1 MTMIVSGPDSASH
14 LAFLAYLERL
24 LSAGR
29 FTSTYKFALLL
40 SLSNIAVEKGDDSGR
55 PLSVELDDVARQF
68 IALYWNM
75 ARPYQR
81 LNLVLKQNREASKP
95 SRMITLIGEQ
105 SRHSQSRYRRWRE
118 YRGDMQKLVRDTRR
132 TMARDVL
139 YRLQVVGT
147 QQSERSQP
155 FLYDHPPTAAECA
168 RLRDIELK
176 PGVAASMR
184 RLHGVIV
191 SMVQARWAL
200 WVRENNKR
208 LGPDRNLE
216 EHLFG
221 ADRKSVAKYAKRLH
235 ALQGGR
241 CFYTDRRLRLID
253 PRTVEVDHFIPW
265 ARYPF
270 DSPFNLVLAS
280 RAENN
285 RMRDE
290 LKPEACGSSGSSGTR
305 STSTCW
311 WRRSRRGLGRMR
323 PTARRRRRWRGGCMG
338 VGGRGRNWPENCGK
352 CSRHTRR

>member
-1 MTMIVSGPDSASH
+1 MSDCVLSPASH
-14 LAFLAYLERL
+14 LTFLSHLERL

-55 PLSVELDDVARQF
+55 PMRVDLDDVARQF

-75 ARPYQR
+75 ARPYQP
-81 LNLVLKQNREASKP
+81 LNLVLKQNREARKP

-105 SRHSQSRYRRWRE
+105 ARHSESRYRRWRE
-118 YRGDMQKLVRDTRR
+118 YQGDMQKLVRDTRR

-147 QQSERSQP
+147 QQGERSQP

-168 RLRDIELK
+168 RLLEIELK

-200 WVRENNKR
+200 WVRENNEQ

-216 EHLFG
+216 QHLFG
-221 ADRKSVAKYAKRLH
+221 ADRKNVAKYAKRLH

-241 CFYTDRRLRLID
+241 CFYTGDDLPLNG
-253 PRTVEVDHFIPW
+253 PKAGEVDHFIPW

-280 RAENN
+280 RKENN

-290 LKPEACGSSGSSGTR
+290 LKPEALRQRWLARNEAHLDLLVAPEPEGFGADESDRDTAIAVAGWVYGA
-305 STSTCW
+305 
-311 WRRSRRGLGRMR
+311 RG
-323 PTARRRRRWRGGCMG
+323 ARAI
-338 VGGRGRNWPENCGK
+338 PIEP
-352 CSRHTRR
+352 

>member
-1 MTMIVSGPDSASH
+1 MGRQGQAASDRSDPASH
-14 LAFLAYLERL
+14 LTFLYHLERL

-55 PLSVELDDVARQF
+55 PMRVDLDDVARQF

-105 SRHSQSRYRRWRE
+105 SRHSESRYRRWRE
-118 YRGDMQKLVRDTRR
+118 YQGDMQKLVRDTRR
-132 TMARDVL
+132 IMARDVL

-147 QQSERSQP
+147 QRGERSQP

-168 RLRDIELK
+168 RLLEIELK

-200 WVRENNKR
+200 WVRENNEQ
-208 LGPDRNLE
+208 LGPDRQLE
-216 EHLFG
+216 SFLFG
-221 ADRKSVAKYAKRLH
+221 PTRTAVSVYAERLH
-235 ALQGGR
+235 RLQGGR
-241 CFYTDRRLRLID
+241 CFYTNQRLSLTG
-253 PRTVEVDHFIPW
+253 PNAGEVDHFIPW

-280 RAENN
+280 RKENN

-290 LKPEACGSSGSSGTR
+290 LKSEALRQQWLERNEEHFDLLVAPEPEGFGADEADR
-305 STSTCW
+305 E
-311 WRRSRRGLGRMR
+311 
-323 PTARRRRRWRGGCMG
+323 TAKAVAGWVYRIEG
-338 VGGRGRNWPENCGK
+338 
-352 CSRHTRR
+352 

>member
-1 MTMIVSGPDSASH
+1 MSAEDH
-14 LAFLAYLERL
+14 LGFLSRLERL

-55 PLSVELDDVARQF
+55 PMRVDLDDVARQF

-105 SRHSQSRYRRWRE
+105 SRHSESRYRRWRE
-118 YRGDMQKLVRDTRR
+118 YQGDMQKLVRDTRR

-147 QQSERSQP
+147 QRGDRSQP

-168 RLRDIELK
+168 RLREIELK

-200 WVRENNKR
+200 WVRDNNEQ
-208 LGPDRNLE
+208 LGPDRQLE
-216 EHLFG
+216 SFLFG
-221 ADRKSVAKYAKRLH
+221 PTRTAVSLYAERLH
-235 ALQGGR
+235 RLQGSR
-241 CFYTDRRLRLID
+241 CFYTNQPLSLTG
-253 PRTVEVDHFIPW
+253 PNAGEVDHFIPW

-280 RAENN
+280 RKENN

-290 LKPEACGSSGSSGTR
+290 LKPEALRQRWLERNEAHFDLLVAPEPEGFGADEADR
-305 STSTCW
+305 D
-311 WRRSRRGLGRMR
+311 
-323 PTARRRRRWRGGCMG
+323 TAKAVAGWVYG
-338 VGGRGRNWPENCGK
+338 
-352 CSRHTRR
+352 

>member
-1 MTMIVSGPDSASH
+1 VTSLSAEDH
-14 LAFLAYLERL
+14 LGFLGRLERL

-29 FTSTYKFALLL
+29 FTGTYKFALLL

-55 PLSVELDDVARQF
+55 PMRVDLDDVARQF
-68 IALYWNM
+68 IALYWNV
-75 ARPYQR
+75 ARPYPR
-81 LNLVLKQNREASKP
+81 LNVVLKQNREASKP

-105 SRHSQSRYRRWRE
+105 ARHSESRYRRWRE
-118 YRGDMQKLVRDTRR
+118 YQGDMQGLVRDTRR

-147 QQSERSQP
+147 QRGERSQP

-168 RLRDIELK
+168 RLREIELK

-200 WVRENNKR
+200 WVRENNEQ
-208 LGPDRNLE
+208 LGPDRQLE
-216 EHLFG
+216 SFLFG
-221 ADRKSVAKYAKRLH
+221 PTRTAVSVYAERLH
-235 ALQGGR
+235 RLQGGR
-241 CFYTDRRLRLID
+241 CFYTNQRLSLAG
-253 PRTVEVDHFIPW
+253 PNAGEVDHFIPW

-280 RAENN
+280 RKENN

-290 LKPEACGSSGSSGTR
+290 LKPEVLR
-305 STSTCW
+305 QRW
-311 WRRSRRGLGRMR
+311 L
-323 PTARRRRRWRGGCMG
+323 ARNEHYASVLTGPEPNGFGAPEGEQESVRVIAEWVYG
-338 VGGRGRNWPENCGK
+338 VE
-352 CSRHTRR
+352 

>member
-1 MTMIVSGPDSASH
+1 MGRQGQAASDRSDPASH
-14 LAFLAYLERL
+14 LTFLSQLERL

-40 SLSNIAVEKGDDSGR
+40 SLSNIAVEKGDDSGY
-55 PLSVELDDVARQF
+55 PLRVDLDDVARQF
-68 IALYWNM
+68 IALYWNV
-75 ARPYQR
+75 ARPYPR

-105 SRHSQSRYRRWRE
+105 SRHSESRYRRWRE
-118 YRGDMQKLVRDTRR
+118 YQGDMQKLVRDARR

-147 QQSERSQP
+147 QRGERSQP

-168 RLRDIELK
+168 RLREIELK

-200 WVRENNKR
+200 WVRDNNEQ
-208 LGPDRNLE
+208 LGPDRQLE
-216 EHLFG
+216 RFLFG
-221 ADRKSVAKYAKRLH
+221 PTRTAVSVYAERLH
-235 ALQGGR
+235 RLQGGR
-241 CFYTDRRLRLID
+241 CFYTNKRLSLTG
-253 PRTVEVDHFIPW
+253 PNAGEVDHFIPW

-280 RAENN
+280 RKENN

-290 LKPEACGSSGSSGTR
+290 LKPEALRQRWLERNETHFGLLVAPEPEGFGADEADGETAKAVAGWVYGR
-305 STSTCW
+305 S
-311 WRRSRRGLGRMR
+311 
-323 PTARRRRRWRGGCMG
+323 
-338 VGGRGRNWPENCGK
+338 
-352 CSRHTRR
+352 